1 MATRT
6 SADIQSTEDYVDLVM
21 KPGEGI
27 SSVSHQEASQRH
39 QTPEQFMFRNKKKTG
54 WRDGISQNDEAE
66 VRSNEKLL
74 NFDNKWQ
81 NLFKFPKGNKTVDS
95 SVPRNLTLKNETGL
109 SKEIASNK
117 MLEVESNA
125 KSLAKMIEDGSS
137 RNAIDP
143 AKIKE
148 AAKNLEDQVE
158 TLQDEVLQ
166 TFANES
172 VAIEKEKEEGK
183 DKSSLQ
189 KDKKEKDEKK
199 FSKEKNK
206 NCTDCGTK
214 VPKPGDPADNSTLV
228 PKLKKGGDNNGTSSA
243 FDANN
248 TVKDDPS
255 EKKVENEKAKN
266 VENGQKETKK
276 KVDEDKE
283 DKDQRDNGE
292 KKTKGEAESNSDSKK
307 NPKKGTKTAALDKGK
322 HCKDCG
328 TKIPKVG
335 NKTDDG
341 KLAVPKLTGD
351 NDTTVANGFK
361 QGQAALEKQKEVK
374 TNDKGAGKSASDNK
388 EATMKAEKKP
398 CKNCGGKIA
407 KPGNKTDDGKLI
419 VPKLSKTNTNSS
431 QNAYQNAL
439 ANEKLILQNVQVD
452 KEESFD
458 LDDDAQEITEDAD
471 YAELSSS
478 KYAGSKNKTSESQ
491 IREGEASQK
500 TVGQSTGNGDSGSSA
515 EREEQRNK
523 ELADSEKESRQ
534 NQEENKSMEGLN
546 NTKSGATQVG
556 NEKEQNGNKTNK
568 EVRLNGDKQ
577 DEKKPD
583 ASSKVDDKSDTKK
596 EDSNDQAG
604 DNSSEMKTSEQA
616 DEAKGRNKEV
626 NGSKVSDK
634 ESVGNKNM
642 TEEAKLKKETD
653 LKDYSV
659 DRVKNQNMKTVKQFS
674 DLLKIVLKN
683 TTTEQKEELLKL
695 TWHDLRARHTKEK
708 MNEQKD
714 KVKSNSAGDG
724 NFSNSS
730 GLRHKPGGSVKPEV
744 KSPTEE
750 STPSKSGDNGGYK
763 TIVGRIKEKISLLKD
778 LIELNKRRE
787 AKKNSTA
794 YDPYQGF
801 KRAKVRDNR

>member
-39 QTPEQFMFRNKKKTG
+39 QTPEQFMFRNKKKAG
-54 WRDGISQNDEAE
+54 WRDGISQNNDAE

-81 NLFKFPKGNKTVDS
+81 SLFKFPKGNKTVDS

-148 AAKNLEDQVE
+148 AAKNLEDQVQ

-172 VAIEKEKEEGK
+172 VAIEKDKDSNLGEKEEGK
-183 DKSSLQ
+183 DKSNLQ

-228 PKLKKGGDNNGTSSA
+228 PKLKNGRDNNGTSSA
-243 FDANN
+243 FDANDTGKN
-248 TVKDDPS
+248 DPS
-255 EKKVENEKAKN
+255 EKKDENEQSKD
-266 VENGQKETKK
+266 VEIGQKETTN

-283 DKDQRDNGE
+283 DKNQRDNGE
-292 KKTKGEAESNSDSKK
+292 KKTKKKTGSNNNSKK

-322 HCKDCG
+322 PCKDCG

-341 KLAVPKLTGD
+341 KLAVPKLSGD
-351 NDTTVANGFK
+351 NGTTVANGFR
-361 QGQAALEKQKEVK
+361 QTQAALEEQKKVK
-374 TNDKGAGKSASDNK
+374 TQDKETEKTANDNK
-388 EATMKAEKKP
+388 ESTMKAEKKP

-431 QNAYQNAL
+431 QNAYQSAL

-458 LDDDAQEITEDAD
+458 LDDDAQEITEGKH
-471 YAELSSS
+471 LI
-478 KYAGSKNKTSESQ
+478 SEA
-491 IREGEASQK
+491 RF
-500 TVGQSTGNGDSGSSA
+500 
-515 EREEQRNK
+515 
-523 ELADSEKESRQ
+523 
-534 NQEENKSMEGLN
+534 
-546 NTKSGATQVG
+546 
-556 NEKEQNGNKTNK
+556 
-568 EVRLNGDKQ
+568 VR
-577 DEKKPD
+577 
-583 ASSKVDDKSDTKK
+583 
-596 EDSNDQAG
+596 
-604 DNSSEMKTSEQA
+604 
-616 DEAKGRNKEV
+616 
-626 NGSKVSDK
+626 
-634 ESVGNKNM
+634 
-642 TEEAKLKKETD
+642 
-653 LKDYSV
+653 
-659 DRVKNQNMKTVKQFS
+659 
-674 DLLKIVLKN
+674 
-683 TTTEQKEELLKL
+683 
-695 TWHDLRARHTKEK
+695 
-708 MNEQKD
+708 
-714 KVKSNSAGDG
+714 
-724 NFSNSS
+724 
-730 GLRHKPGGSVKPEV
+730 
-744 KSPTEE
+744 
-750 STPSKSGDNGGYK
+750 
-763 TIVGRIKEKISLLKD
+763 
-778 LIELNKRRE
+778 
-787 AKKNSTA
+787 
-794 YDPYQGF
+794 
-801 KRAKVRDNR
+801 